1 MKRKGDC
8 TDEIIKQLVKRN
20 LQNDKRK
27 NIMIIVAVSLAAFL
41 ISFFGILMFSLEE
54 IQKNQVVDT
63 YEAAYLDLSEHDIE
77 KLRKILE
84 ISRVGEYYFP
94 EIEKDK
100 KGFYGSF
107 LYMDEA
113 MLYIAR
119 QQVQFEEGKLP
130 EKENEVVVSHDWLKE
145 YRLHKKV
152 GDKIELNTESFCG
165 QYTISGIIKTAGD
178 LKSKT
183 YSFMISKQ
191 SLKKCASYVPNQYR
205 AYVHMDKD
213 MSAEEMR
220 MYFNRIAND
229 NGLSKISF
237 NNHYFN
243 YIEKKTSL
251 EQIILFFVFSNIIL
265 VSGCIVIQSIFQI
278 SIKDKIQNYGKLRTL
293 GATKRQIKKIV
304 KKEGQRLA
312 AVGILAGCI
321 CGFMISFAVI
331 PKGFNLYHYVSIATF
346 TVFVCW
352 CMVRFS
358 MYKPIRIAASVS
370 PMEAIRYTKEKNDV
384 YKRTKMKKVTPA
396 FLGKINFYREKK
408 KVFCIMISLS
418 LGGIILLV
426 VSSMLLLQSPNKMAR
441 QYFPDG
447 DYKIYIKSDDDH
459 TDLLYHG
466 NPLTKE
472 LREELLN
479 VEGVTDVITM
489 RRSASCSFKTKDQL
503 QAVTCDMIGK
513 DNYSEISKA
522 LSVGNM
528 PENSYEVILADKYP
542 DLVKGTNIGDQLE
555 MTMGKSSISVKVTG
569 LYDCKKLPVSF
580 GHGDL
585 GLDGPMVYADKKLF
599 QKLLPDIENFDYS
612 WSIVND
618 KNKNAAIEKKLE
630 TIVAANQNTAI
641 DRYELLKE
649 RFKKDNFA
657 IYGTFQVLSVFIFL
671 FGVINLV
678 NTTIANQ
685 WSRSKEYSSLRS
697 LGITQKQLYIM
708 NLFEG
713 FGYVIFSAG
722 LTLLIGT
729 PTAILIC
736 YQVGM
741 ISYGKDVPY
750 AFPYIQMSVY
760 IGVVIIIE
768 MILSF
773 WSIKRQKA
781 LSLVDELRSC

>member
-63 YEAAYLDLSEHDIE
+63 YEAAYLDVSEHDIE
-77 KLRKILE
+77 KLREILE
-84 ISRVGEYYFP
+84 ISRVGEYYFS

-100 KGFYGSF
+100 NGFYGSF

-113 MLYIAR
+113 MMYIAR

-165 QYTISGIIKTAGD
+165 QYTISGIIETAGD

-205 AYVHMDKD
+205 AYVHTDKD

-220 MYFNRIAND
+220 MYFNRIANE

-243 YIEKKTSL
+243 YIEKNASR
-251 EQIILFFVFSNIIL
+251 EQITLFLVFSNIIL

-312 AVGILAGCI
+312 AVGISAGSI
-321 CGFMISFAVI
+321 FGFLISLVVI
-331 PKGFNLYHYVSIATF
+331 PKGFNLYHYVSIVTF
-346 TVFVCW
+346 TVLVCW
-352 CMVRFS
+352 GMVRLS
-358 MYKPIRIAASVS
+358 MYQPIRIAASVS
-370 PMEAIRYTKEKNDV
+370 PMEAIQYTKGKNDV

-396 FLGKINFYREKK
+396 FLGIINFYREKK
-408 KVFCIMISLS
+408 KVFCIIISLS

-447 DYKIYIKSDDDH
+447 DYKIY
-459 TDLLYHG
+459 L
-466 NPLTKE
+466 NP
-472 LREELLN
+472 
-479 VEGVTDVITM
+479 
-489 RRSASCSFKTKDQL
+489 
-503 QAVTCDMIGK
+503 
-513 DNYSEISKA
+513 
-522 LSVGNM
+522 
-528 PENSYEVILADKYP
+528 
-542 DLVKGTNIGDQLE
+542 
-555 MTMGKSSISVKVTG
+555 
-569 LYDCKKLPVSF
+569 
-580 GHGDL
+580 
-585 GLDGPMVYADKKLF
+585 
-599 QKLLPDIENFDYS
+599 
-612 WSIVND
+612 
-618 KNKNAAIEKKLE
+618 
-630 TIVAANQNTAI
+630 
-641 DRYELLKE
+641 
-649 RFKKDNFA
+649 
-657 IYGTFQVLSVFIFL
+657 
-671 FGVINLV
+671 
-678 NTTIANQ
+678 
-685 WSRSKEYSSLRS
+685 
-697 LGITQKQLYIM
+697 
-708 NLFEG
+708 
-713 FGYVIFSAG
+713 
-722 LTLLIGT
+722 
-729 PTAILIC
+729 
-736 YQVGM
+736 
-741 ISYGKDVPY
+741 
-750 AFPYIQMSVY
+750 
-760 IGVVIIIE
+760 
-768 MILSF
+768 
-773 WSIKRQKA
+773 
-781 LSLVDELRSC
+781 